1 MYNVVRSKT
10 VRRCVIHSW
19 AVQVTS
25 GGHGLERRKSFLL
38 QLRRDAGEFLRRNL
52 RESVADTVRL
62 AIKHLLELGRS
73 SPREPCRPV
82 GPRGSAQ
89 LLGSGGQDME
99 RVSRI
104 HPR

>member
-1 MYNVVRSKT
+1 MHNEVRT
-10 VRRCVIHSW
+10 CVIHPW

-38 QLRRDAGEFLRRNL
+38 QLLRDASEFLL
-52 RESVADTVRL
+52 EGVAGTLRL
-62 AIKHLLELGRS
+62 AVEHMLQLARS

-82 GPRGSAQ
+82 GACGSAQ
-89 LLGSGGQDME
+89 LLGRGCQDVE
-99 RVSRI
+99 RLRRV